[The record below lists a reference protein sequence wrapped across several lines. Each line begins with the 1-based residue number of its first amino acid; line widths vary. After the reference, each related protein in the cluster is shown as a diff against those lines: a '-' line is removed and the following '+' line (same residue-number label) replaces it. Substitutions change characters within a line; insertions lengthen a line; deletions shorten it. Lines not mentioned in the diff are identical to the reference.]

1 MCLLLVSDAKQLL
14 VNCCDQFPKL
24 IMLLTKK
31 ICMTYM
37 TESADENENGVRRGR
52 LWGVVE
58 LTADVDSAEFVLR
71 QSKINK

>member
-37 TESADENENGVRRGR
+37 TDLEFADENENGVRRGR
-52 LWGVVE
+52 L
-58 LTADVDSAEFVLR
+58 
-71 QSKINK
+71 